1 MPNLTIFLLKF
12 GIRKSILP
20 NYKIKF
26 HVKISVHMQMIEQFF
41 LWKKIKLSYKLYIC
55 TTFLSEISIS
65 KLSEQSG
72 KRINIHPNWDIS
84 HTLQILSIRIV
95 DVFLK
100 SNHNSLSMC
109 VISVH
114 TQILWHRTFTKH
126 IIRGGGGEHKALKKW
141 QKMCNIKVISE
152 IICFELT
159 RVW

>member
-12 GIRKSILP
+12 GRRKSIIP
-20 NYKIKF
+20 NCKIKF

-41 LWKKIKLSYKLYIC
+41 MEEDKAKLQLYIC

-114 TQILWHRTFTKH
+114 TQILWHRTFTQH
-126 IIRGGGGEHKALKKW
+126 IIRGGGEHKALKKW
-141 QKMCNIKVISE
+141 QKMCNIK
-152 IICFELT
+152 
-159 RVW
+159 

>member
-1 MPNLTIFLLKF
+1 
-12 GIRKSILP
+12 
-20 NYKIKF
+20 
-26 HVKISVHMQMIEQFF
+26 MQCRYNTQFF
-41 LWKKIKLSYKLYIC
+41 IEEKLQLSYIH

-114 TQILWHRTFTKH
+114 TQILWHRTFTQH
-126 IIRGGGGEHKALKKW
+126 IIRGGGRAQSSKKMAKNV
-141 QKMCNIKVISE
+141 QYKVITE
-152 IICFELT
+152 IICFDLT
-159 RVW
+159 RGQILIRSKMYFSISHFVTKYLHITIVYSLFFPN

>member
-12 GIRKSILP
+12 GIRKSIIP
-20 NYKIKF
+20 NCKIKF

-41 LWKKIKLSYKLYIC
+41 MEEDKAKLYTLKLYIC

-114 TQILWHRTFTKH
+114 TQILWHRTFTQH
-126 IIRGGGGEHKALKKW
+126 IIRGGGGRAQSSKKMAKNV
-141 QKMCNIKVISE
+141 QYKSNFRNNVLS
-152 IICFELT
+152 
-159 RVW
+159 

>member
-1 MPNLTIFLLKF
+1 M
-12 GIRKSILP
+12 
-20 NYKIKF
+20 Y
-26 HVKISVHMQMIEQFF
+26 MQCRYNTQFF
-41 LWKKIKLSYKLYIC
+41 IEEKLQLSYIH

-114 TQILWHRTFTKH
+114 TQILWHRTFTQH
-126 IIRGGGGEHKALKKW
+126 IRRGSAQSSKNMAKNV
-141 QKMCNIKVISE
+141 QYKVITE
-152 IICFELT
+152 IICFDLT
-159 RVW
+159 RGQILIRSKMYFSISHFVTKYLHITIVYSLFFPN